1 MSRAALALD
10 RLVALLLGLALVVVG
25 VAAAA
30 WGTQRVDLLPDAL
43 DLGPVV
49 EASDKSWWPWATGVG
64 GAVLILL
71 GLRWLFAHVPRSG
84 AGPIRLPG
92 TDRTGR
98 LTAETGPVA
107 TAAAAAF
114 ADTPGVRSVRGRVMR
129 DRGQTL
135 VRLVAAID
143 PAADL
148 TAVGSA
154 ADDVATDLRHT
165 LGRHDIRCRV
175 HLHIS
180 RRTAV
185 TRPRIR

>member
-1 MSRAALALD
+1 MSRATLALD
-10 RLVALLLGLALVVVG
+10 RLVALILGLVLIFAG

-30 WGTQRVDLLPDAL
+30 WGTERVGLFPDAL
-43 DLGPVV
+43 DLGPVA
-49 EASDKSWWPWATGVG
+49 EAADKSWWPWATGVG
-64 GAVLILL
+64 GAVLVLL
-71 GLRWLFAHVPRSG
+71 GLRWLFSHVPRSG

-114 ADTPGVRSVRGRVMR
+114 AETPGIRSVRGRIMR

-135 VRLVAAID
+135 VRLVATVD

-148 TAVGSA
+148 AAVGAA
-154 ADDVATDLRHT
+154 ADNIAADLRT
-165 LGRHDIRCRV
+165 ALGREDIRCRV
-175 HLHIS
+175 HLHTA
-180 RRTAV
+180 RRTRA
-185 TRPRIR
+185 TRPRVR